1 MHGENWTHVE
11 QLKSSEERAKVIRI
25 RTMCGTLNKLICC
38 SLKQQS
44 MSGKISPNVQ
54 EQVSKRMQHVLSLI
68 IAGNFPNFYCDNG
81 LKLQVDYSSV
91 SIIFSDKDHRGGDGS
106 FRCFRDSVQ
115 EDLLLSYGYKEGL
128 KSLVHHF
135 PRCCQCFLISATSST
150 DMVKIASEKRNEL
163 DLVLP
168 IYKMMWNYDV
178 KPTWGDMINSVV
190 KINF

>member
-1 MHGENWTHVE
+1 M
-11 QLKSSEERAKVIRI
+11 K
-25 RTMCGTLNKLICC
+25 TL
-38 SLKQQS
+38 
-44 MSGKISPNVQ
+44 
-54 EQVSKRMQHVLSLI
+54 LSLI
-68 IAGNFPNFYCDNG
+68 LAGNFPNFYCDNG

-91 SIIFSDKDHRGGDGS
+91 SIIFFDKDHRGGDGS

-115 EDLLLSYGYKEGL
+115 EDLLLSYGYEEGL

-190 KINF
+190 KMKFYEATW